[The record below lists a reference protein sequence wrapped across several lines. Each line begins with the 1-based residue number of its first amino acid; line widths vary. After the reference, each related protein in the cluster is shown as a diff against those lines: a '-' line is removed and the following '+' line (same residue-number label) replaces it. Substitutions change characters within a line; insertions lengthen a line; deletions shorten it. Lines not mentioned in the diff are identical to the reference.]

1 MPATDSGYSNG
12 NSNSLKVPAGR
23 PAKRLCDREDLPG
36 KLRLC
41 KGCFKLKHP
50 PSYYKTLEESVK
62 PAPGLTW
69 YDVELDRALH
79 SSRAYYT
86 LPEFKEKAAQQ
97 QPQARERI
105 KVIKETCTTWDN
117 FKDYLTKH
125 KTVTKTTRDLADATR
140 LCKEIGYIPS
150 LFQTLYL
157 V

>member
-1 MPATDSGYSNG
+1 MPATDSGHSSNN
-12 NSNSLKVPAGR
+12 NSFKVPASR
-23 PAKRLCDREDLPG
+23 PAKRLCDRADLPE

-41 KGCFKLKHP
+41 KRCFKLKHP
-50 PSYYKTLEESVK
+50 PSYYKALEESVK

-69 YDVELDRALH
+69 YDVELDRALR

-86 LPEFKEKAAQQ
+86 LPEFEEKAAQQ
-97 QPQARERI
+97 QAQARERI

-125 KTVTKTTRDLADATR
+125 KTARDLADATR